1 MDWDDARVL
10 LELLRAGNLR
20 AAGVRLALD
29 TSTVSRRLARI
40 EESLG
45 ARLFSRTRD
54 GLRPTAAAER
64 IRKHVETMEAELG
77 SMVQSARA
85 QETSVS
91 GAVRVAT
98 TEALGRM
105 LVTAGLLG
113 VQREHPGVTID
124 LLAENRSVD
133 LVHGEADVAV
143 RLAALRQPSLRARC
157 VARSRIGLFAAPSYL
172 RTRGP
177 VHGAALRG
185 HDVLLPA
192 GDLARLAE
200 AKWLASQRG
209 VRAVFRSNSMS
220 ALVAAAAAGHG
231 IVPMPVGWG
240 DSEPGLERV
249 RILDVPERKVWL
261 VTHDAVAGRPAVEVV
276 AARIAAIFASFF
288 GRRGGAT
295 DQR

>member
-10 LELLRAGNLR
+10 LGLLRTGNLR
-20 AAGVRLALD
+20 AAALRLGLD

-40 EESLG
+40 EEKLG
-45 ARLFSRTRD
+45 TRLFSRTRD

-64 IRKHVETMEAELG
+64 LRKHAEAMEAELA

-85 QETSVS
+85 QQTSVS
-91 GAVRVAT
+91 GAVRIAT
-98 TEALGRM
+98 TEAFGRM
-105 LVTAGLLG
+105 LVTAGLLD
-113 VQREHPGVTID
+113 VQREHPGVAID

-133 LVHGEADVAV
+133 LARGEADVAV

-157 VARSRIGLFAAPSYL
+157 VARTPVGLFAAPAYL
-172 RTRGP
+172 RARGP
-177 VHGAALRG
+177 VHGAVLRG
-185 HDVLLPA
+185 HDVLLPG

-200 AKWLASQRG
+200 AKWLASQPG

-220 ALVAAAAAGHG
+220 ALVAAAVAGHG

-261 VTHDAVAGRPAVEVV
+261 VTHGAVAGRPAVDVV
-276 AARIAAIFASFF
+276 SARIAAIFASSF
-288 GRRGGAT
+288 GPRGV
-295 DQR
+295 